1 MTRTVTRTISLLLVA
16 IMLIGTFAGCG
27 KSKNEDKSL
36 SITPDVEYVARAA
49 KDFKISFA
57 VENGEFAD
65 SVSADDVY
73 LSDSFYGMEAE
84 VISHSDKNLTLQLK
98 GDIVP
103 NEANAYLW
111 GTVNL
116 KPSAFTA
123 AEQTVLSHI
132 DIRFISGAIDGTTLK
147 FENGKASVNYISYSA
162 KPDEINK
169 DTVTIEGATVEAVDK
184 VDDETVKLTV
194 SADGVNSANEFA
206 DFMKGKNISV
216 NGNEIA
222 ASLSQAYFYPVYDY
236 AEDDGDN
243 INITLKLFTFN
254 GTAKNMTADQVSF
267 ADDFDGAKVV
277 SITPEKDD
285 DRVTTMVI
293 AIPADSRTA
302 EGLSVNGTVTLAA
315 GALTNDWGDATT
327 VETSYTREYS
337 AASLGRDMF
346 EGDIDFSGF
355 DDIADMLNDTTK
367 TSAEVSNIMLNPE
380 TLLEIQ
386 KYTRGLD
393 TALGNICYY
402 GQIAMQGIS
411 FLKMMAETTGV
422 LESEHAQEMKVLN
435 RIDGKLDNVLKGL
448 ASLDTK
454 TTTIEIN
461 TLKNRITDYKDA
473 LVSINNDMSLIKSM
487 TDRAKDDLKTQY
499 PKIYGSI
506 DEENLTDEEYA
517 QFMHD
522 VMEYIRQRAENQTD
536 TSYGGYTSVLNDLL
550 QNFMKVTT
558 QVSQT
563 DEDNPISVLDQ
574 ICSLKYN
581 FDSQAYGDRL
591 NQRLYCK
598 TSLAKAYSMLAI
610 CYDYAYDY
618 KNPNMRSISKNF
630 REAID
635 VLTDMEYIGHT
646 AKEISQYSYNGELYV
661 KEIVIFYSDDAESAR
676 QILAN
681 HGWLFCDENIECD
694 HDDRFSRGCY
704 VGFKTT
710 FNPDEAIRALKIET
724 NPNLEDDTWKLV
736 RVDGVI
742 DGVNANT
749 YGNGHI
755 NRLTHLVT
763 PGYLYYTKDKS
774 EGGPLTGLRVDSNP
788 KNAVSDF
795 DLYQS
800 KDYDNDEL
808 YLHALDVNYEYAPF
822 CYPLGRRVAFMPNWR
837 NGTLDDI
844 KRFKNGA
851 LIDLA
856 THSCYNMSSD
866 IQDNQL
872 VSRCGSDSFK
882 TNLKKAGITLPSDY
896 AIATVTKWETKA
908 GAFGSLGDK
917 YWIYCDLIDQNNHFV
932 EKNRKCDLIKDL
944 GSDGIDDSWDR
955 YVEYYYVMLLGQL
968 APYSFVRPKI
978 TDEGYNT
985 WQDEAGNTY
994 VFNANGQGTYN
1005 GKSFSYTTNEVANG
1019 TELKITMDGKATT
1032 YLDHYIVKNVNP
1044 DGTTRLSLVMLD
1056 RRLDS
1061 HIYICTNQVPA
1072 K

>member
-27 KSKNEDKSL
+27 KSKNENKSL
-36 SITPDVEYVARAA
+36 SITPDVEYVARAQ

-132 DIRFISGAIDGTTLK
+132 NIRFISGAIDCTTLK

-194 SADGVNSANEFA
+194 SAEGVKSANEFA

-222 ASLSQAYFYPVYDY
+222 TSLSQAYFYPVYDY

-243 INITLKLFTFN
+243 INITLKLYTFN
-254 GTAKNMTADQVSF
+254 GTAKDMTADQVSF
-267 ADDFDGAKVV
+267 ADGFDGAKVV

-293 AIPADSRTA
+293 AIPADGRTA

-337 AASLGRDMF
+337 GASLGRDMF

-367 TSAEVSNIMLNPE
+367 TSAEISNIMLNPE

-393 TALGNICYY
+393 TALGNVCYY

-411 FLKMMAETTGV
+411 FLKMLAETTGV

-550 QNFMKVTT
+550 QNFMKVTS

-581 FDSQAYGDRL
+581 FDSQAYSDRL

-774 EGGPLTGLRVDSNP
+774 EGEPLTGLRVDSNP

-866 IQDNQL
+866 VQDNQL

-896 AIATVTKWETKA
+896 AIATVTKWETKE
-908 GAFGSLGDK
+908 GTFGSLGDK

-944 GSDGIDDSWDR
+944 GSDGIEDSWDR

-1019 TELKITMDGKATT
+1019 IELKITMDGKATT